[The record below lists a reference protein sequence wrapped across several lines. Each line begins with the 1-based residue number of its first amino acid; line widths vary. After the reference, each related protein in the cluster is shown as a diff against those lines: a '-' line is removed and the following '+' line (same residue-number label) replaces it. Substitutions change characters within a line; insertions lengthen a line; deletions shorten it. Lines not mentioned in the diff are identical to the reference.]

1 MIRCGSFLFNV
12 IVSMVTVSLNSYGVS
27 QSKTYH
33 TFESYRLTSI
43 ELLCY
48 SSYQGR
54 TRGSVSFSLLRRLQN
69 PTLDLAHRGGGPSTP
84 RDIGIKGVLRTATLS
99 PRPRPRPVASALQ
112 VSQHLNYECNT
123 LRRIATPQTTIVG
136 AKSRQPGFL
145 RALCDLCG
153 DVGHSA
159 RRRAPVR
166 RRVHTGELLGLH
178 NLLEDVE
185 LGRSYLMRPMV
196 IKFPT
201 G

>member
-43 ELLCY
+43 DLLCY
-48 SSYQGR
+48 SGYQGR

-84 RDIGIKGVLRTATLS
+84 RDIGIKGALRTATLS

-112 VSQHLNYECNT
+112 VSQHLSYECNT

-136 AKSRQPGFL
+136 AKSRQQVF
-145 RALCDLCG
+145 
-153 DVGHSA
+153 SA
-159 RRRAPVR
+159 RSAISVVMLATQPG
-166 RRVHTGELLGLH
+166 GEPQFAAEFTPANYL
-178 NLLEDVE
+178 VYTTFWRTSSWA
-185 LGRSYLMRPMV
+185 GRTSCGRW
-196 IKFPT
+196 
-201 G
+201 